1 MNDVLVPLCQRYGIN
16 LVTGVGQLSL
26 THCVALVD
34 CAAASR
40 LPVRVLYVSDFDK
53 QGESMPVAVARKIE
67 FVLRTERRGF
77 DIQVRPIVL
86 THEQCI
92 HYRLPRTPAKVVD
105 AAFEA
110 RYGEGVTELD
120 ALEAL
125 HPGEL
130 ERILTP
136 EILRYYDDTLDG
148 QIDIRCSARSAPSTP
163 RCAAAMP
170 RRSRG

>member
-1 MNDVLVPLCQRYGIN
+1 MHSLSTAPH
-16 LVTGVGQLSL
+16 TG
-26 THCVALVD
+26 
-34 CAAASR
+34 
-40 LPVRVLYVSDFDK
+40 
-53 QGESMPVAVARKIE
+53 
-67 FVLRTERRGF
+67 
-77 DIQVRPIVL
+77 
-86 THEQCI
+86 
-92 HYRLPRTPAKVVD
+92 KVVD

-136 EILRYYDDTLDG
+136 EILRYYDDTLDD
-148 QIDIRCSARSAPSTP
+148 QIDSVMSQVQRESAPSTP